1 MTKEFLIAATG
12 GNAKAAEALLPYI
25 IETCEMFEINTL
37 KRQLAFLSQVG
48 HESGGLFYTE
58 ELASG
63 EAYNNRKD
71 LGNTS
76 PGDGPLYKG
85 RGLIQ
90 ITGKANYKSLS
101 ESIKKDLIANPK
113 LLGGK
118 NTNVS
123 TPEQLRLSALS
134 AGWYWNKTK
143 LNQYADL
150 MNPAVG
156 ITAEPNLSNYKTI
169 TKKIN
174 GGYNGLEDRQKR
186 YEAGRTYAAKNNMK

>member
-1 MTKEFLIAATG
+1 MTKEFIIAATG

-101 ESIKKDLIANPK
+101 ESIKQDLVANPK

-118 NTNVS
+118 NTGVS
-123 TPEQLRLSALS
+123 TKDQLRLSALS

-143 LNQYADL
+143 LNQYADQ

-156 ITAEPNLSNYKTI
+156 VAAEPNLSAYKTI

-186 YEAGRTYAAKNNMK
+186 YEAGRLYAIKNNMK

>member
-101 ESIKKDLIANPK
+101 EAVHKDLVANPK

-118 NTNVS
+118 NTGVS
-123 TPEQLRLSALS
+123 TADQLRLSALS

-156 ITAEPNLSNYKTI
+156 VTAEPNLSNYKTI

-186 YEAGRTYAAKNNMK
+186 YEAGRTYAAKNNMS

>member
-1 MTKEFLIAATG
+1 MTKEFIIAATG

-101 ESIKKDLIANPK
+101 ESIHTDLVANPK

-118 NTNVS
+118 NTGVS
-123 TPEQLRLSALS
+123 TKDQLRLSALS

-143 LNQYADL
+143 LNQYADQ

-156 ITAEPNLSNYKTI
+156 VTAEPNLSSYKTI

-186 YEAGRTYAAKNNMK
+186 YEAGRLYAIKNNMK